1 MEQGYAFCYFSVFGI
16 LGLVSLTT
24 SSFSN
29 KYLSRNVMFDIPAPA
44 VSVTV
49 RHVTTPLVV
58 VQLYRTLGRI
68 PSLEDGPIH
77 QSVLPVAVLVLVAAN
92 AESRR
97 EKDKLFGCK

>member
-1 MEQGYAFCYFSVFGI
+1 LLLFG
-16 LGLVSLTT
+16 LWNPRSGESHNLLFLQT
-24 SSFSN
+24 
-29 KYLSRNVMFDIPAPA
+29 RNVMFDIPAPA